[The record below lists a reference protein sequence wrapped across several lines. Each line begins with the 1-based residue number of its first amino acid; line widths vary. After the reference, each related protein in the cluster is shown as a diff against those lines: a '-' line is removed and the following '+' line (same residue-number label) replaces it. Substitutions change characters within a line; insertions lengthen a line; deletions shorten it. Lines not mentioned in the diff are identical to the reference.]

1 MVPKELVA
9 LCGRI
14 ALVMLAFAFVAGIV
28 AGPLLSKPGFSRSIT
43 AAQDRPAPELTPVK
57 ATPGSGGRG

>member
-14 ALVMLAFAFVAGIV
+14 ALVVLVFAFVAGIIV
-28 AGPLLSKPGFSRSIT
+28 GPLLPKSGLSHSVT
-43 AAQDRPAPELTPVK
+43 AAQDRPASELIRVK